1 EVTPTFPITSS
12 NVDPALDRPM
22 ILLQALLR
30 YGPGRCRRF
39 SSRAPLAWS
48 SSDCERISG
57 MFAGV
62 DEPRGGKG
70 LFLPRLWP
78 EIVGP
83 PRRPD
88 GREQKIDRRAGGV
101 KSPVQVP
108 PFAFHS
114 HMGLLDSDA
123 VFPAT
128 LAAIHPCVRLL

>member
-88 GREQKIDRRAGGV
+88 WSRAKNRSSRRWSQEPGTSTAICLSLAHG
-101 KSPVQVP
+101 P
-108 PFAFHS
+108 PRF
-114 HMGLLDSDA
+114 
-123 VFPAT
+123 
-128 LAAIHPCVRLL
+128 

>member
-70 LFLPRLWP
+70 CSCQGFGQKSSGRLGVP
-78 EIVGP
+78 I
-83 PRRPD
+83 
-88 GREQKIDRRAGGV
+88 GREQKIDRRSGGV
-101 KSPVQVP
+101 NSPVQVP

-114 HMGLLDSDA
+114 HIGLLDSDA
-123 VFPAT
+123 V
-128 LAAIHPCVRLL
+128 